1 MILNVPELV
10 VQDISDLNL
19 CHDVHHFPHR
29 GVRVDDL
36 SLLVRESVV
45 LGVDCLLHNDDHVRP
60 NVAFLQSVDELCLRL
75 FLVRTLRIIMISY
88 IVKL

>member
-1 MILNVPELV
+1 MSEVFLPHTLSLKMILNVPELV

-36 SLLVRESVV
+36 AACQRMPVSVV
-45 LGVDCLLHNDDHVRP
+45 LGVDCLLHIHNDDHVRP
-60 NVAFLQSVDELCLRL
+60 NVAFNRL
-75 FLVRTLRIIMISY
+75 MNY
-88 IVKL
+88 A